1 MELQIDR
8 LSKKYGDKQALK
20 EVTCSLRS
28 GVYGILGANGAGKST
43 LMNII
48 TGNIRA
54 DSGQIFMDGKNIFSK
69 EERERFRSIL
79 GYMPQ
84 YPVIYRGFTVID
96 FMFYVA
102 ALRGLER
109 RKASEKIAGLLEALE
124 LSEVKN
130 KKMTALSG
138 GMRQRMMLA
147 QAVIGD
153 PEVLIL
159 DEPTAGLDPKQRIA
173 VRNLIAE
180 IAFDKI
186 VLIATHVVT
195 DVEFISREI
204 ILLKDGEI
212 IQKAERETL
221 VENMEGKVWE
231 ILTDI
236 SELKRIQESYL
247 VGNIIKDRENI
258 FVRVIAETYPE
269 EACVS
274 QVRPSLE
281 DVYLYYFATVQ
292 SHADL

>member
-1 MELQIDR
+1 MELKIEN
-8 LSKKYGDKQALK
+8 LSKNYGKKQALK
-20 EVTCSLRS
+20 HISCTFCE

-48 TGNIRA
+48 TGNISA
-54 DSGQIFMDGKNIFSK
+54 DTGQVSADGKNIFEHK
-69 EERERFRSIL
+69 EKEQFRGIL

-84 YPVIYRGFTVID
+84 SPVIYRGFTVSD
-96 FMFYVA
+96 FLFYMA
-102 ALRGLER
+102 ALRGVPKQAAAER
-109 RKASEKIAGLLEALE
+109 IRGLLEALE
-124 LSEVKN
+124 LSDAAYVN
-130 KKMTALSG
+130 MSALSG

-147 QAVIGD
+147 QAVLGD
-153 PEVLIL
+153 PKLLIL

-204 ILLKDGEI
+204 LLLKEGQI

-221 VENMEGKVWE
+221 IDEMNGKVYE
-231 ILTDI
+231 IQADC
-236 SELKRIQESYL
+236 SELKRIQNRYL
-247 VGNIIKDRENI
+247 VGNIIKERERI
-258 FVRVIAETYPE
+258 SVRVISETQPE

-274 QVRPSLE
+274 PVRPSLE
-281 DVYLYYFATVQ
+281 DVYLYHFRE
-292 SHADL
+292 